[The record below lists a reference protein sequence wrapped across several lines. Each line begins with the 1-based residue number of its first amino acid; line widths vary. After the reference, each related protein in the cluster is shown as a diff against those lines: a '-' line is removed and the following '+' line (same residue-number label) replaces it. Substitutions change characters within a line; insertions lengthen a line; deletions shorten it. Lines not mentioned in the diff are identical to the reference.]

1 MKSKEI
7 LPEEE
12 RCEAGC
18 KMFYGGEVR
27 HHEDCVFYPESF
39 TRMYDEQKAKL
50 KSAEEEIEEWKGMYE
65 IISKRERGNNDQLLN
80 EFGNYLVKRKANSG
94 KVMSSNFIAEIVEE
108 FLKKKEG
115 N

>member
-7 LPEEE
+7 LPEFWD
-12 RCEAGC
+12 RVCKGFSGHAEAR
-18 KMFYGGEVR
+18 KFLWPYISEMKVR
-27 HHEDCVFYPESF
+27 VE
-39 TRMYDEQKAKL
+39 
-50 KSAEEEIEEWKGMYE
+50 SAEEEIEEWKGMYE